1 MPPDEFNGDDAA
13 SALCR
18 LKLGVSRLTE
28 ALQALDGAGV
38 PLAASYVHL
47 AIHMCVSELKKR
59 EE

>member
-1 MPPDEFNGDDAA
+1 MPLDEFDREEDRDT
-13 SALCR
+13 LRR
-18 LKLGVSRLTE
+18 LKLGVSQLTE

-47 AIHMCVSELKKR
+47 AIHICVAELKKR